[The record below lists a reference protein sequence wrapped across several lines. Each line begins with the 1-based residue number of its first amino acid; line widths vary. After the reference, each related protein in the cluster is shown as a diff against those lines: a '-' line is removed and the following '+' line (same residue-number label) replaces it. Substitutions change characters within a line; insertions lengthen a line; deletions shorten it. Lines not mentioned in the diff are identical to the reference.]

1 MIREA
6 CHVMGQALREVLRTI
21 LRWIESLI
29 GVISAFVRSGM
40 AEKVLKSRMS
50 EVRPLM
56 SLPEAALPSPGLSPP
71 YHQKSRQSGP
81 VIAAASVGQFCRG
94 PMSRN
99 SRCTPRRTSIA
110 RSRLAAIRADAY
122 ETL

>member
-1 MIREA
+1 
-6 CHVMGQALREVLRTI
+6 MGQALREVLRTI

-56 SLPEAALPSPGLSPP
+56 SLPEAALSSPGLSSEIGNFPTA
-71 YHQKSRQSGP
+71 G
-81 VIAAASVGQFCRG
+81 
-94 PMSRN
+94 
-99 SRCTPRRTSIA
+99 
-110 RSRLAAIRADAY
+110 
-122 ETL
+122 